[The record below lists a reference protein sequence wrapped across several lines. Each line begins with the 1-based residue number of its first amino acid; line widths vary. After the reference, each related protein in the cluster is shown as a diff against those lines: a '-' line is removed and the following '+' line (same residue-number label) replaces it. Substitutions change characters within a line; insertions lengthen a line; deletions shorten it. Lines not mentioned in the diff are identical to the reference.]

1 MLKLIFFTCS
11 LDIFCVCA
19 CDVPGSVLSR
29 EYTAEHQTDRNSC
42 PDRGFIQVEGDSHGI
57 RKIHL
62 MSDVI
67 MENEEGGSMLKGA
80 IVILGMSLDLEA

>member
-11 LDIFCVCA
+11 LDILCVCLWMSQA
-19 CDVPGSVLSR
+19 LFS
-29 EYTAEHQTDRNSC
+29 AESIRQNTKQTKNSC
-42 PDRGFIQVEGDSHGI
+42 PDRGFIQVEGDSQNK
-57 RKIHL
+57 KIHL